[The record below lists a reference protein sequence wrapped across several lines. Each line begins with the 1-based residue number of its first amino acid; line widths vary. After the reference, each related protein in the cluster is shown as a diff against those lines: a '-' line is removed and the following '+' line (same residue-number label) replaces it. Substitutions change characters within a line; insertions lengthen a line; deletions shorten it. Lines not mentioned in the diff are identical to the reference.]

1 MALPKDN
8 TPWPLPEWSPL
19 HDMVASAAVWWEG
32 DTAGLESHYAGQGS
46 GRTFR
51 PSQFDGGV
59 VGAASRM
66 FWGKPRTS
74 GQPRKKLHLPLAAD
88 VAGMSANLL
97 FETPA
102 QAHLAQSG
110 KVGGEP
116 VRAGNDAAA
125 ERLDALFNTDAMAS
139 SLLVAAESCAALGGV
154 YGRVMWDQ
162 TLQPDPWID
171 WVDADSAIPE
181 WRYGRLS
188 AVTFVEELPRIDKK
202 TVHRLLSRHTPG
214 RIEYTLMAG
223 RDNNLGDTEPLE
235 EHPSTVGLAA
245 VVDADGGV
253 ATGITRIAAVYI
265 PNVQPIPAFRRSGQL
280 RNMGRP
286 DLPSDTYGL
295 LDMLDEV
302 WTDLK
307 RELRTAKAR
316 VIVPEMML
324 NFKGAGNGMEFDP
337 EREIYSAVADT
348 PASIENGSPMVVQ
361 PQIRVEQ
368 YLRACDALVREVLRR
383 ASYSPGTFGLNDT
396 TSGAVTAREIEANSR
411 ATLQTFKAKAR
422 HWKAGLAHLA
432 AAMVELDAILNRTG
446 AVLEDLPEIDIA
458 PPVQET
464 LLDKAQTLQALESA
478 RAIST
483 DEKVRA
489 IHPDWDEQRIDR
501 EVATIHQEQGVM
513 VGDPWQVDE
522 DTPPNIP
529 DTDLGGANDPDQ
541 VKKRA
546 DAMGTMIRAGVDAQS
561 AAEIAGVHG
570 ARFTGGKP
578 ITLKYDTE
586 E

>member
-8 TPWPLPEWSPL
+8 TPWPLPEWAPL
-19 HDMVASAAVWWEG
+19 HDMVADAAVWWEG
-32 DTAGLESHYAGQGS
+32 DTAGLEAHYAGQGS
-46 GRTFR
+46 GRRFR
-51 PSQFDGGV
+51 PSQFDGGI
-59 VGAASRM
+59 VGGVSRM
-66 FWGKPRTS
+66 FWGKPPTH

-110 KVGGEP
+110 EEGKEA
-116 VRAGNDAAA
+116 RAGNDAAA

-162 TLQPDPWID
+162 ALQPDPWID

-181 WRYGRLS
+181 WSYGRLS

-202 TVHRLLSRHTPG
+202 IVHRLLSRHTPG
-214 RIEYTLMAG
+214 RIEYALMAG
-223 RDNNLGDTEPLE
+223 RDDNLGDTEPLE
-235 EHPSTVGLAA
+235 DHPSTVGLAA

-286 DLPSDTYGL
+286 DLPADTYGL

-324 NFKGAGNGMEFDP
+324 DFKGAGNGMGFDP

-348 PASIENGSPMVVQ
+348 PPDMGGTGPLVVQ

-383 ASYSPGTFGLNDT
+383 ASYSPGTFGLNDN

-432 AAMVELDAILNRTG
+432 AAMVELDAILNHTG
-446 AVLEDLPEIDIA
+446 AILTDLPEIDIA

-483 DEKVRA
+483 DEKVRM
-489 IHPDWDEQRIDR
+489 IRPDWDEQRIAR
-501 EVATIHQEQGVM
+501 EVATIHREQGVM
-513 VGDPWQVDE
+513 VDDPWQVDE
-522 DTPPNIP
+522 DEPPTIP
-529 DTDLGGANDPDQ
+529 G
-541 VKKRA
+541 
-546 DAMGTMIRAGVDAQS
+546 
-561 AAEIAGVHG
+561 
-570 ARFTGGKP
+570 
-578 ITLKYDTE
+578 TE

>member
-1 MALPKDN
+1 MALPKPR
-8 TPWPLPEWSPL
+8 TTWPIPAWEPL
-19 HDMVASAAVWWEG
+19 HDMISTAAVWWEG
-32 DTAGLESHYAGQGS
+32 SANGLEAHYAGP
-46 GRTFR
+46 RYR
-51 PSQFDGGV
+51 ESQFAGGV
-59 VGAASRM
+59 VGAAARM
-66 FWGKPRTS
+66 FWGKPRTN

-88 VAGMSANLL
+88 IAGMSANLL

-110 KVGGEP
+110 DVDGEP

-181 WRYGRLS
+181 WRYGRLA
-188 AVTFVEELPRIDKK
+188 AVTFVEVLP
-202 TVHRLLSRHTPG
+202 TVDRKITHRLLTRHSTG
-214 RIEYTLMAG
+214 RIEYGLYAG
-223 RDNNLGDTEPLE
+223 KEGDLGDIIPLDG
-235 EHPSTVGLAA
+235 HPSTSSLAGI
-245 VVDADGGV
+245 VDADAGIS
-253 ATGITRIAAVYI
+253 TGLDRSTAVYI
-265 PNVQPIPAFRRSGQL
+265 PNVQPIPSFRRDGQL
-280 RNMGRP
+280 RHMGRP
-286 DLPSDTYGL
+286 DLPADTYGL

-316 VIVPEMML
+316 VIVPESML
-324 NFKGAGNGMEFDP
+324 EFRGAGKGGEYDA
-337 EREIYSAVADT
+337 EREVYSVVADG
-348 PASIENGSPMVVQ
+348 PDALAPQFFQ
-361 PQIRVEQ
+361 PQIRVDA
-368 YLRACDALVREVLRR
+368 YLRTCDAIVREVLRR
-383 ASYSPGTFGLNDT
+383 ASYSPGTFGLSDGST
-396 TSGAVTAREIEANSR
+396 GAVTAREIEANSR

-422 HWKAGLAHLA
+422 HWKAGLSHLA

-483 DEKVRA
+483 DEKVRVL
-489 IHPDWDEQRIDR
+489 HPDWDEQRIDR

-529 DTDLGGANDPDQ
+529 DT
-541 VKKRA
+541 
-546 DAMGTMIRAGVDAQS
+546 
-561 AAEIAGVHG
+561 
-570 ARFTGGKP
+570 
-578 ITLKYDTE
+578 E

>member
-8 TPWPLPEWSPL
+8 SPWPLPEWSLL

-32 DTAGLESHYAGQGS
+32 DTAGLESHYAVHQ
-46 GRTFR
+46 RTYR

-110 KVGGEP
+110 EVDGEP
-116 VRAGNDAAA
+116 VRAGNAAA
-125 ERLDALFNTDAMAS
+125 SDRLDALFNTDAMAS

-162 TLQPDPWID
+162 TLQPEPWID

-181 WRYGRLS
+181 WRYGRLA

-202 TVHRLLSRHTPG
+202 TVHRILSRHTPG
-214 RIEYTLMAG
+214 RIEYVLMVG
-223 RDNNLGDTEPLE
+223 RDDNLGESVPLAD
-235 EHPSTVGLAA
+235 HPSTAGLATL
-245 VVDADGGV
+245 VDADCGV
-253 ATGITRIAAVYI
+253 ATGIDRIAAVYI

-286 DLPSDTYGL
+286 DLPADTYGL

-324 NFKGAGNGMEFDP
+324 NFQGAGKGMEFDP

-348 PASIENGSPMVVQ
+348 PASIENGAPTVVQ

-383 ASYSPGTFGLNDT
+383 ASYSPGTFGLNDN

-411 ATLQTFKAKAR
+411 ATLQTFKAKER
-422 HWKAGLAHLA
+422 HWKAGLSTLA
-432 AAMVELDAILNRTG
+432 AAMVEIDATLNHTG
-446 AVLEDLPEIDIA
+446 AVLDDLPEIDIA

-464 LLDKAQTLQALESA
+464 LLDKAQTMRALESA

-483 DEKVRA
+483 DEKVRM
-489 IHPDWDEQRIDR
+489 IHPDWDEQRIAR
-501 EVATIHQEQGVM
+501 EVATINQEQGVM

-529 DTDLGGANDPDQ
+529 DT
-541 VKKRA
+541 
-546 DAMGTMIRAGVDAQS
+546 
-561 AAEIAGVHG
+561 
-570 ARFTGGKP
+570 
-578 ITLKYDTE
+578 E

>member
-1 MALPKDN
+1 VALPKDN

-32 DTAGLESHYAGQGS
+32 DTAGLESHYAGQQAVD
-46 GRTFR
+46 GRRFR

-110 KVGGEP
+110 KEDGEP

-125 ERLDALFNTDAMAS
+125 ERLDAMFNTDAMAS

-223 RDNNLGDTEPLE
+223 RDDNLGDTEPLAD
-235 EHPSTVGLAA
+235 HPSTVGLAA

-253 ATGITRIAAVYI
+253 ATGVTPQRAAHPRIPPLWATAQHGT
-265 PNVQPIPAFRRSGQL
+265 PRPPRRH
-280 RNMGRP
+280 
-286 DLPSDTYGL
+286 
-295 LDMLDEV
+295 
-302 WTDLK
+302 
-307 RELRTAKAR
+307 LRTARHAR
-316 VIVPEMML
+316 RSVDRPE
-324 NFKGAGNGMEFDP
+324 
-337 EREIYSAVADT
+337 
-348 PASIENGSPMVVQ
+348 
-361 PQIRVEQ
+361 
-368 YLRACDALVREVLRR
+368 
-383 ASYSPGTFGLNDT
+383 
-396 TSGAVTAREIEANSR
+396 
-411 ATLQTFKAKAR
+411 
-422 HWKAGLAHLA
+422 
-432 AAMVELDAILNRTG
+432 TG
-446 AVLEDLPEIDIA
+446 APHREGP
-458 PPVQET
+458 
-464 LLDKAQTLQALESA
+464 
-478 RAIST
+478 R
-483 DEKVRA
+483 
-489 IHPDWDEQRIDR
+489 DR
-501 EVATIHQEQGVM
+501 
-513 VGDPWQVDE
+513 P
-522 DTPPNIP
+522 
-529 DTDLGGANDPDQ
+529 
-541 VKKRA
+541 
-546 DAMGTMIRAGVDAQS
+546 
-561 AAEIAGVHG
+561 
-570 ARFTGGKP
+570 
-578 ITLKYDTE
+578 
-586 E
+586 